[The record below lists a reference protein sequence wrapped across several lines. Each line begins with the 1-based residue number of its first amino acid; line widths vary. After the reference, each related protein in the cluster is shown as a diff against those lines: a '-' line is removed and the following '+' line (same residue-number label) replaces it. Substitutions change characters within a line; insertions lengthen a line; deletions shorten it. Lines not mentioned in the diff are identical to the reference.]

1 MFFVDYY
8 SLDLFVYQVEPYYNL
23 CLSECMC
30 DEPASW
36 RDQEISFHSVEHLEF
51 YDFMGTDEET
61 DFIYF
66 MCVHSSALKTLSIT
80 FSKHTDPSDFIE
92 DLVSYLP
99 DCELDVSVM
108 P

>member
-1 MFFVDYY
+1 
-8 SLDLFVYQVEPYYNL
+8 
-23 CLSECMC
+23 MC

-66 MCVHSSALKTLSIT
+66 MCAHSSALKTLSIT
-80 FSKHTDPSDFIE
+80 FCKHTDPSDIIE
-92 DLVSYLP
+92 DLASYLP